1 MAENKY
7 RKARAEMAD
16 MGRNGD
22 TVLGHLSRGEMVVP
36 NELLDAE
43 DGALRKILEGV
54 MKEVGINPN
63 QFTVGHEDNKINPAT
78 GLPEFGWLSKA
89 FKAVKSVVKSVVKT
103 VKSVVGTVKSVVGGV
118 ASAVGLSSPKPTV
131 STAQAPSTAAAPS
144 KLEEDAAQKKSTLLK
159 RKRRGRRGLRIDSG
173 NASLGGA
180 GDGTGVGT
188 GGSSGGS
195 SVNVPKG

>member
-36 NELLDAE
+36 NELLDAD
-43 DGALRKILEGV
+43 DGALRKILAGV

-78 GLPEFGWLSKA
+78 GLPEFGWLKKA
-89 FKAVKSVVKSVVKT
+89 FKAVKSVVKSVVNT
-103 VKSVVGTVKSVVGGV
+103 VKSVVGTVAG
-118 ASAVGLSSPKPTV
+118 AVGLSSPKPTV
-131 STAQAPSTAAAPS
+131 SSAEAPSTAAAPTQ
-144 KLEEDAAQKKSTLLK
+144 LEDDAAQKKSALLK
-159 RKRRGRRGLRIDSG
+159 RKRRGRRGLRIDTG
-173 NASLGGA
+173 NASLGGS

>member
-36 NELLDAE
+36 NELLDAD
-43 DGALRKILEGV
+43 DGALRKILAGV

-63 QFTVGHEDNKINPAT
+63 QFTVGHEENKINPAT

-103 VKSVVGTVKSVVGGV
+103 VKSVVGTVAGAVTG
-118 ASAVGLSSPKPTV
+118 AVGLSSPKPTV
-131 STAQAPSTAAAPS
+131 STAESPSTAAAPT
-144 KLEEDAAQKKSTLLK
+144 KLEDEAAQKKSTLLK
-159 RKRRGRRGLRIDSG
+159 RKRRGRRGLRIDAG
-173 NASLGGA
+173 NASLGGS